1 MFVLT
6 LNGSLYSKLIILCS
20 SIKFLYNLE
29 VWVLF
34 QQINSHCYIYPQP
47 VLQLTPVVG

>member
-6 LNGSLYSKLIILCS
+6 LNGSLYSKRIILCS
-20 SIKFLYNLE
+20 SIKFLHNLE